1 MDSHMREIN
10 AQKQSCSDCQAMQLC
25 LPASLDEGDFQKFD
39 SIVHEKRVLQ
49 KGAFLFRAGKAFKY
63 FYAVAA
69 GSLKSYLLLADG
81 REQIHSFYLTGEI
94 IGFGAIDTGVH
105 QTFAEA
111 LEPTQICVIPFET
124 LFETASHT
132 PSLQRKI
139 IHLMSHRIRI
149 NMNIS
154 YNSSAKE
161 RVAAFL
167 LSMTARI
174 THNTADDLT
183 LPMSRADIANY
194 LGLATETVSR
204 TLSALQHESVIAI
217 HGKHIVINDFT
228 TLQQLA
234 CS

>member
-1 MDSHMREIN
+1 MDGYMREIN
-10 AQKQSCSDCQAMQLC
+10 AQKQTCLDCEAAALC
-25 LPASLDEGDFQKFD
+25 WPADSSEGEVKKFD
-39 SIVHEKRVLQ
+39 HIIHEKRMLQ
-49 KGAFLFRAGKAFKY
+49 KGAFLFQAGEAFKY
-63 FYAVAA
+63 FYAIAA

-81 REQIHSFYLTGEI
+81 REQIHSFYLRGEI
-94 IGFGAIDTGVH
+94 VGFGAIDTGVH

-124 LFETASHT
+124 LLKTASHT

-154 YNSSAKE
+154 YNSSATE

-174 THNTADDLT
+174 THNTTGDLT

-194 LGLATETVSR
+194 LGLATETISR
-204 TLSALQHESVIAI
+204 TLSALQHRDIIAI
-217 HGKHIVINDFT
+217 HGKHIVINDLT